1 MLNNNCNSKLAAKLS
16 AVHLKVLNPRRHK
29 KEEHKL
35 INGGNTDN
43 QEEIQVE
50 EEKKDKVVT
59 KQDKYDDQR

>member
-43 QEEIQVE
+43 
-50 EEKKDKVVT
+50 
-59 KQDKYDDQR
+59 